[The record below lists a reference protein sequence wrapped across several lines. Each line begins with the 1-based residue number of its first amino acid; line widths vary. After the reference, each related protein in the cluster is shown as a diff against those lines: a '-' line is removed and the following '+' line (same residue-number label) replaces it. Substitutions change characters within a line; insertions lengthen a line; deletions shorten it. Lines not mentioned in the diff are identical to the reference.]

1 MTHVAG
7 LFRRR
12 FFGRAGECGRADNWF
27 NGVAILAATSAELKL
42 NNVQASAAGNYTVA
56 ATNSAG
62 TVKSSIAT
70 FTLTQPGNSAAHAV
84 VGSGY
89 VAGRTVT
96 LTNTLTYSGTA
107 TALSWAVLLPTG
119 WSFAASAGSA
129 GDQGPLV
136 DQTSEVY
143 WAWTNIPQSPVSFT
157 YTLNVPAGQAG
168 LTELVALVG
177 VSNGTSLQFL
187 ATPDPL
193 GVPQVMTHGA
203 DTDQNYQISLVEL
216 TRVIELYNTFNGT
229 VRTGAYVVQSSAGAL
244 QTEDGFAADPS
255 RLSTAT
261 VTLSAYHS
269 ADSDRDGK
277 INLVELTRVIE
288 LYNYRTGTN
297 RTGAYHVQTG
307 TEDGFEPGP

>member
-12 FFGRAGECGRADNWF
+12 FFWRAGECGRADNWF
-27 NGVAILAATSAELKL
+27 NGLAILAATSAELKL

-56 ATNSAG
+56 TTNSAG

-70 FTLTQPGNSAAHAV
+70 FTLTQPGNSATHAV

-107 TALSWAVLLPTG
+107 SVLSWAVLLPTG

-136 DQTSEVY
+136 GQTSEVY
-143 WAWTNIPQSPVSFT
+143 WVWTNIPQSPVSFT

-168 LTELVALVG
+168 LPELVALVR
-177 VSNGTSLQFL
+177 VSNGYIATNFL
-187 ATPDPL
+187 
-193 GVPQVMTHGA
+193 GH
-203 DTDQNYQISLVEL
+203 
-216 TRVIELYNTFNGT
+216 GT
-229 VRTGAYVVQSSAGAL
+229 VNPKAN
-244 QTEDGFAADPS
+244 E
-255 RLSTAT
+255 
-261 VTLSAYHS
+261 
-269 ADSDRDGK
+269 SDD
-277 INLVELTRVIE
+277 
-288 LYNYRTGTN
+288 
-297 RTGAYHVQTG
+297 
-307 TEDGFEPGP
+307 